1 MTPDRAATIFRELLQ
16 TPESELGHLPRR
28 MGLPGN
34 PTPPD
39 LQQAKDLLD
48 ALVVAL
54 QSGPGP
60 NWDRVNTAWG
70 AMLSKHGKL
79 DKSAMGYSQP
89 AWIRDLPPKPTLGD
103 PAPGS
108 PGYASQQEQRQRYV
122 PPSPQQH
129 AAPQQPAVHAAPQ
142 QPVVTAPQQPAVH
155 AAPQQAI
162 PQQGGHQAG
171 YPPPPGLYS
180 PPAGYAPPAI
190 QVHGATPSP
199 PPAQAS
205 TAQASAPP
213 QPPPPPQRSAPP
225 APAPSEGDIQSSVAK
240 YAAFCAACAAHPDRV
255 FTTQVEYGITSPQM
269 REQLDED
276 WQDRFDDDAELHA
289 RWEQLFQHFRKQ
301 LG

>member
-28 MGLPGN
+28 MGLPGH

-60 NWDRVNTAWG
+60 NWDRVNTAWS
-70 AMLSKHGKL
+70 AMVTKHGKL
-79 DKSAMGYSQP
+79 DKSAMGYNQP

-103 PAPGS
+103 LAPGS
-108 PGYASQQEQRQRYV
+108 PGYAAGQEQRQRYV
-122 PPSPQQH
+122 PPAPGQ
-129 AAPQQPAVHAAPQ
+129 AAPHHPAPQ
-142 QPVVTAPQQPAVH
+142 PPAPH
-155 AAPQQAI
+155 
-162 PQQGGHQAG
+162 QGGHQAG

-180 PPAGYAPPAI
+180 PPAGYAPPAV
-190 QVHGATPSP
+190 QVHGTAPTPAPQASP
-199 PPAQAS
+199 PPQ
-205 TAQASAPP
+205 PR

-225 APAPSEGDIQSSVAK
+225 APQATQTPQAAAAPPAAPAEGDIRHSVAK
-240 YAAFCAACAAHPDRV
+240 YASFCAACAAHPDRV
-255 FTTQVEYGITSPQM
+255 FTTQVEYGITSPEM
-269 REQLDED
+269 RASLDED

-289 RWEQLFQHFRKQ
+289 KWEQLFQHFRKQ